1 MSQEANLQ
9 VSQLGWKRLRRAL
22 LVTAA
27 LAVSGAS
34 IVYAL
39 SGGRLLL
46 DADGL
51 ITREHV
57 AVSAPYDSII
67 RQVLVRPGD
76 KVAAGQKIAL
86 VESATI
92 ARTLADL
99 ATERAKIATRISQ
112 LEGRGKVVKTLLPA
126 AEEAQAQAANF
137 LELLKQYKASRLAM
151 PHTLQEAMAVYFTA
165 VERLLS
171 FRSEALTIDAELRDN
186 KAAHQE
192 VSNTYANLKL
202 IHNDGVLVS
211 PVDGYV
217 GTDVGVVGALLS
229 GNGKVSQVAKIF
241 TGRSF
246 ALAYVSESYFFDV
259 EEGQSVGI
267 KARGQV
273 HPATIEKVLPVTDA
287 LPPEFQLP
295 NKARE
300 RGQLVRITLEDGDQF
315 VLEQKVRVT
324 SCFLPHCKDS
334 FSGIVE
340 TLVPLIREAVHVI
353 PAKLGAFDDDA
364 KTLLVDLGG
373 TIKRWVGDL
382 GDTAAGIT
390 DKIAA
395 WRRSAPVNNGVPKHA
410 DNVVAPAQADA
421 KPVPVSAPAVRAE
434 TAPEPVASRANPAP
448 VQAAPLPPRRYEP
461 VNQHTSNARKFEAAH
476 GKDAENAIF
485 DRLGNKLVLSP
496 AQRPKKPDTVAAAR
510 AGDLRAQIHALRI

>member
-22 LVTAA
+22 LVTTA

-34 IVYAL
+34 IIYAL

-76 KVAAGQKIAL
+76 KVVAGQKIAL

-99 ATERAKIATRISQ
+99 ATERAKISTRISQ
-112 LEGRGKVVKTLLPA
+112 LEGREKVVKTLLPA

-300 RGQLVRITLEDGDQF
+300 RGQLARITLEDADQF

-324 SCFLPHCKDS
+324 SCFLPQCKDS
-334 FSGIVE
+334 LSGIVE
-340 TLVPLIREAVHVI
+340 TLVPLIREAARVI
-353 PAKLGAFDDDA
+353 
-364 KTLLVDLGG
+364 
-373 TIKRWVGDL
+373 
-382 GDTAAGIT
+382 
-390 DKIAA
+390 
-395 WRRSAPVNNGVPKHA
+395 
-410 DNVVAPAQADA
+410 PAQADA

-434 TAPEPVASRANPAP
+434 TAPEPVASRAKSTP
-448 VQAAPLPPRRYEP
+448 VQAAPLPPHRYEP
-461 VNQHTSNARKFEAAH
+461 VGQHTSNARKFEAPL

-496 AQRPKKPDTVAAAR
+496 AQHPKKPDTGAAPR
-510 AGDLRAQIHALRI
+510 AGDLRAQDLRLSEASHPRGLQ